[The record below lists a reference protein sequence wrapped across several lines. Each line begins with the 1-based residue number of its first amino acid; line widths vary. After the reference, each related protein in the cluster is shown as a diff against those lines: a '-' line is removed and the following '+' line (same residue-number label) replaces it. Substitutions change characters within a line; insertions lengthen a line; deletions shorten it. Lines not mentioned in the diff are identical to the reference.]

1 MFIVIIFIQ
10 MSRSRVPDVC
20 PKAEFLP
27 TIVANFGPGTQHR
40 RCKHI
45 QNVAVVDNVPP
56 LRRYIMVS
64 SLLSF
69 AHSASLG

>member
-1 MFIVIIFIQ
+1 MCMPGSVDVP
-10 MSRSRVPDVC
+10 RSRVFGVC

-27 TIVANFGPGTQHR
+27 TIVANFGPGAQRR

-45 QNVAVVDNVPP
+45 QNVAVVENVPLP
-56 LRRYIMVS
+56 KTFIMVS
-64 SLLSF
+64 SFLSH